1 MNVDLNGRCALVT
14 GGGTGIGRGL
24 SLGLARNGAAVVVN
38 YSKSRD
44 EAEAT
49 VEEIRQNGGK
59 AVPVRADVTQG
70 QQVVELV
77 QQCLAFVMVRGM
89 VQA

>member
-1 MNVDLNGRCALVT
+1 MKVDLNGRCALVT

-24 SLGLARNGAAVVVN
+24 ALGLAGNGAAVVVN

-49 VEEIRQNGGK
+49 VEEIRQNGGQ
-59 AVPVRADVTQG
+59 AVAVRADVTQG
-70 QQVVELV
+70 QQVAELI
-77 QQCLAFVMVRGM
+77 QQ
-89 VQA
+89 